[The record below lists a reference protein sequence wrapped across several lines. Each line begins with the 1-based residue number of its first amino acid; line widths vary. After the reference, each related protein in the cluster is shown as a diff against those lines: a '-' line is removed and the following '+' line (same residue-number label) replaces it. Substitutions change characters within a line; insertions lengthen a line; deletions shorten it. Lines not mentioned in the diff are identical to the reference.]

1 MIGRQWVYSLLPA
14 AVVGLMAIGCSG
26 EVGDDK
32 PREPVSGTVTLD
44 GQPLPEGIILF
55 APAGG
60 PGEAVASATGKIE
73 NGQFS
78 IPRTQGPVPGN
89 YKVSIS
95 HTDQPEGR
103 VKIELKKPGKKT
115 RSERIDPREVQLPD
129 HAHGRDPQGRQ
140 ERPEFPPR
148 IPIEVSR
155 DLGSDSSC
163 SGRGR

>member
-14 AVVGLMAIGCSG
+14 AVVGLMVIGCSG

-55 APAGG
+55 APSGG

-78 IPRTQGPVPGN
+78 IPRAQGPVPGK

-103 VKIELKKPGKKT
+103 IKIELKKPGKKT
-115 RSERIDPREVQLPD
+115 ASTKELIPAEYNSQTKLTAEIPKGGRS
-129 HAHGRDPQGRQ
+129 
-140 ERPEFPPR
+140 
-148 IPIEVSR
+148 
-155 DLGSDSSC
+155 DLKYELKSK
-163 SGRGR
+163 